1 MAVRVSNVNINYLEI
16 YILLNISKAFRKCI
30 YWNKHFAL
38 IANQG
43 TNLSTSFV
51 SCAAHEAGTNEI
63 LN

>member
-38 IANQG
+38 IVNQG
-43 TNLSTSFV
+43 TNLSTTFLRRLRS
-51 SCAAHEAGTNEI
+51 E
-63 LN
+63 